1 VVRLLKRVGLIAFLL
16 IVVLLFLVIL
26 RVTRVLLFP
35 PPGLAA
41 VSIGISEALVEAL
54 VLVASAVAVW
64 RVWRLMRRRSRA
76 SEDSS

>member
-1 VVRLLKRVGLIAFLL
+1 MVRLLKRVGLIAFVL

-54 VLVASAVAVW
+54 VLVASVVAVW